1 MAAHPRPLSPHLQ
14 IYARQ
19 ITAVLSILHRITG
32 GVLAI
37 GAFALAAWLVAV
49 AFDGGG
55 FARFN
60 AIAASPVG
68 VVALL
73 AFAASLSFHFLNGLR
88 HLLWDAGWGYELPR
102 VYASGWTV
110 VALTVLLTAA
120 IAWAGFHA
128 GGAV

>member
-19 ITAVLSILHRITG
+19 ITTVLSILHRITG

-49 AFDGGG
+49 AFDGDG

-60 AIAASPVG
+60 AVAASG
-68 VVALL
+68 LGIAALL
-73 AFAASLSFHFLNGLR
+73 AFTASLSFHFLNGLR
-88 HLLWDAGWGYELPR
+88 HLLWDAGWGFELPR
-102 VYASGWTV
+102 VNASGWTV
-110 VALTVLLTAA
+110 VVLTVVLTAA
-120 IAWAGFHA
+120 LAWAGFHA
-128 GGAV
+128 GGAA

>member
-19 ITAVLSILHRITG
+19 ITSVLSILHRITG
-32 GVLAI
+32 SVLAF
-37 GAFALAAWLVAV
+37 GALAMAAWLVAV
-49 AFDGGG
+49 AFDGEW

-60 AIAASPVG
+60 AVAASPLG
-68 VVALL
+68 VAALL

-88 HLLWDAGWGYELPR
+88 HLLWDAGWGFELPR

-110 VALTVLLTAA
+110 VVLTVVLTVV

-128 GGAV
+128 GGAA